1 MSNKLTLNLRL
12 RLIVVI
18 AFSVLL
24 VIGVALTV
32 TFGMRMAYVAM
43 GIFAGITLAALY
55 LLPMSII
62 YYVDGRIIALIVRET
77 GGVMPQDI
85 SAIAEAVGMTE
96 AGVKKYIETALKG
109 GYLQSAQDVPQ
120 E

>member
-1 MSNKLTLNLRL
+1 MSNKLTSNLRL
-12 RLIVVI
+12 RLIAVI

-32 TFGMRMAYVAM
+32 TFGMRMSYVAM

-85 SAIAEAVGMTE
+85 SAVAEAVGMTE
-96 AGVKKYIETALKG
+96 AGVKKYIETAFKG